1 MKTTL
6 ALTLCLLPFCSS
18 MVSCKEKGPAERAGE
33 KIDKA
38 GENLKDAVD
47 PRTPAEKAED
57 KVKDGVDKVGD
68 KVDKALGH

>member
-18 MVSCKEKGPAERAGE
+18 LVSCKEKGPAEKAGE
-33 KIDKA
+33 SIDKA
-38 GENLKDAVD
+38 GENIKDAVN
-47 PRTPAEKAED
+47 PKGPVEKAGE
-57 KVKDGVDKVGD
+57 